1 MNHQL
6 NNIQYIRMYVYIY
19 IRYSPSTQCENCVNK
34 TSKNLCCFVKLENLD
49 DPGEI
54 GAQNQVHVDF
64 GVQ

>member
-1 MNHQL
+1 MMKGASPAVGFL
-6 NNIQYIRMYVYIY
+6 LVAVSL
-19 IRYSPSTQCENCVNK
+19 RYLFK
-34 TSKNLCCFVKLENLD
+34 GLMMFVKLENLD